1 MFHVDPTDLDL
12 ILVENK
18 IWVLVGEVGLSIYDF
33 AFTEFLA
40 CRHPWQRPDQII
52 AIGRFGAVHN
62 YDEVYHKLAAD
73 GISLIHSPEQHLLAS
88 ELPRW
93 YPLLEGLT
101 PKSLWFSEPPDIE
114 FLQETIGLPLF
125 LKGSRQTSRHR
136 AALSI
141 IRSAEDYARA
151 IEIYQSDPILRWQEL
166 VCRELVS
173 LRPVPGKSTE
183 KIPSSFEFR
192 TFWWYGHCVGAGQYW
207 SKTYDWDRVEEM
219 AALSIAK
226 EAARRLALPFVV
238 IDVAQTITGEWI
250 VIECNDAQES
260 GYAAISPFVLWQ
272 NLVDLSNGDAT
283 QT

>member
-1 MFHVDPTDLDL
+1 MFQVDPADLEL
-12 ILVENK
+12 ILVEEK

-40 CRHPWQRPDQII
+40 CRHPWQRPDRIT

-62 YDEVYHKLAAD
+62 YDEVYQKLAAE
-73 GISLIHSPEQHLLAS
+73 GILLIHSPEQHLLAS
-88 ELPRW
+88 ELHRW

-151 IEIYQSDPILRWQEL
+151 IEIYQSDPILHWQEL

-173 LRPVPGKSTE
+173 LMLKRAAMRPFHHLFCGRIWSIRLLDIVLRPT
-183 KIPSSFEFR
+183 IRDIAMIVLEFR
-192 TFWWYGHCVGAGQYW
+192 FL
-207 SKTYDWDRVEEM
+207 E
-219 AALSIAK
+219 SI
-226 EAARRLALPFVV
+226 R
-238 IDVAQTITGEWI
+238 
-250 VIECNDAQES
+250 
-260 GYAAISPFVLWQ
+260 
-272 NLVDLSNGDAT
+272 NG
-283 QT
+283 